1 MKAEGE
7 ILVEGELCFECCL
20 TEACLKAVGKSMIQS
35 MNKRNRI
42 AELCKTPEKL
52 GGDGN
57 SSLGGSLGLGWVEGD
72 LFH

>member
-1 MKAEGE
+1 
-7 ILVEGELCFECCL
+7 
-20 TEACLKAVGKSMIQS
+20 